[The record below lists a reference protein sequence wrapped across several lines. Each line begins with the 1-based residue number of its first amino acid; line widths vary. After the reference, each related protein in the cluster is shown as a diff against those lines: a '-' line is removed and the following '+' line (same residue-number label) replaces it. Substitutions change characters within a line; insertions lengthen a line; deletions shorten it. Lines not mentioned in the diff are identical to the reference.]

1 MEVKRLKLISN
12 AMKSTK
18 VKALTSAVVMGA
30 SLFLMQTHAFAESAD
45 SALKKAGIE
54 SKSIDGSG
62 SDSLFGSFQSLIYI
76 AMGVGGLW
84 SVFWIVIGA
93 MTLSGSNGNPQ
104 KRSLGIAALV
114 TASLGLFVIYKA
126 WDIAGWAVSLGQ

>member
-18 VKALTSAVVMGA
+18 VKALTSTVVMGA
-30 SLFLMQTHAFAESAD
+30 SLFLMQTHAFAETAD
-45 SALKKAGIE
+45 GALKKAGIE
-54 SKSIDGSG
+54 SKSIDGSE
-62 SDSLFGSFQSLIYI
+62 DSLFGSFQSLIYI
-76 AMGVGGLW
+76 AMGIGGLW

-104 KRSLGIAALV
+104 KRGLGIAALV